1 MDFYQFQILRLAKTA
16 VTTPAKKLVRAA
28 TAGFA
33 LGLCVIAN
41 SSFAQTA
48 TGPESSMRDA
58 AFDPKA
64 FVRAAP
70 VPAWVKPVNTP
81 KPTLEKTAN
90 TPAAAILLADSQ
102 LHLVTEPQWYVQRVI
117 QINEASALNQVGTF
131 AIEFVPDY
139 QKVQLHT
146 ITVTRDGVK
155 SDRLA
160 SANIRFLQ
168 RERGLEQGMY
178 SGVITA
184 SIILTD
190 IRVGDQVAYQYT
202 TTGDNPVFEGKFA
215 TSTSWAVEAP
225 LNKRYVSML
234 FKSDRPLKY
243 RWAGDSSPFDL
254 APVVTREGVSGEL
267 TRWVFEGD
275 NIPAATPEGY
285 NPVGYLPFRFLQ
297 LSEFNQWS
305 DVAQWANRLFAGA
318 QSTVATKALAA
329 RFANLPTAEDKVR
342 AALNYVQKDIRYF
355 SVSLGESSHRPALPD
370 LVANRRFGDCKDKTQ
385 LLVAILRDLGIT
397 AQPALI
403 SVSYTRRINEWQPT
417 PLAFD
422 HVIARV
428 EIDGKVYFVDP
439 TRLPQSGQLALMG
452 QGLIRHQ
459 AFVIDGKQ
467 GRFEDISSPIGTLL
481 AANELNEFA
490 TLKKF
495 SDAAT
500 LQAQQI
506 LRGNGAD
513 ALRATI
519 ARGDRAQLKQWLEAE
534 VTQRYAG
541 ASMQGDF
548 VVKDDPERN
557 EIEITSTFVVPN
569 FAVADRQNWFV
580 RVSAANAR
588 GIVSLPQNRNRTT
601 PFGSFVFPLFVAYS
615 LQIQFPENVAAIF
628 DPSLVEFKN
637 KHFEFTGERTFR
649 GNRASVVMRFKT
661 LTDTVEAKEF
671 TKFVD
676 DLDKAM
682 RGMPSVVFVES
693 TIIQNTGLLARRK
706 TLEEQLT
713 DRYQEEVALLSK
725 AMDGGKLNDTDI
737 IEAHRERAG
746 ALVLLGQYEKAKLD
760 IETVIKAKPTDSAA
774 LTVRANITSQLG
786 DQKKA
791 IEDYNRA
798 IRLGAE
804 GEAYYR
810 RGIALYFLGN
820 YDGAAQD
827 FAKSA
832 IDRKGADGL
841 YPRLWQIWSLRR
853 ANKPLPAD
861 LAQAGVGI
869 KPDQWPLSAYTVAQR
884 GDADTAPIFAS
895 IETLKGEE
903 KQLALSEGYFY
914 AGQELLINGQI
925 DKARA
930 MFEQCIKVGAIHYIE
945 HGAAALELARMNNK

>member
-1 MDFYQFQILRLAKTA
+1 MYLFSFKSLNSRKASS
-16 VTTPAKKLVRAA
+16 LVQAA
-28 TAGFA
+28 AMA
-33 LGLCVIAN
+33 LGLSLMTN
-41 SSFAQTA
+41 SGFAQTA
-48 TGPESSMRDA
+48 GNTDSSMRDA
-58 AFDPKA
+58 AFNPQA
-64 FVRAAP
+64 FVKAAP
-70 VPAWVKPVNTP
+70 IPEWVTPVSPP
-81 KPTLEKTAN
+81 KPTLEKTAH

-102 LHLVTEPQWYVQRVI
+102 LHLVAEPQWYVQRVI

-131 AIEFVPDY
+131 SIEFVPDY
-139 QKVQLHT
+139 QKVLLHS
-146 ITVTRDGVK
+146 ISVTRDGIK

-160 SANIRFLQ
+160 TANIRFLQ

-184 SIILTD
+184 SIILND

-225 LNKRYVSML
+225 LNKRYLSML
-234 FKSDRPLKY
+234 FKSERPLKY
-243 RWAGDSSPFDL
+243 RWTGDSSTFDL
-254 APVVTREGVSGEL
+254 SPAVTREGANGEL
-267 TRWVFEGD
+267 TRWVFEGKD
-275 NIPAATPEGY
+275 IPVGAPEGY
-285 NPVGYLPFRFLQ
+285 NPTGYLPFRFLQ

-318 QSTVATKALAA
+318 QSTAATKSLAA
-329 RFANLPTAEDKVR
+329 RFADLPTAEDKVR

-370 LVANRRFGDCKDKTQ
+370 LVATRRFGDCKDKTQ
-385 LLVAILRDLGIT
+385 LLVAILRELGIN

-422 HVIARV
+422 HVIARI
-428 EIDGKVYFVDP
+428 ELDGKVYFVDP

-467 GRFEDISSPIGTLL
+467 GRFEDISSPIGTQLP
-481 AANELNEFA
+481 ANELVEFA

-495 SDAAT
+495 TDAAT
-500 LQAQQI
+500 LQSKQI

-513 ALRATI
+513 ALRATVG
-519 ARGDRAQLKQWLEAE
+519 RGDRAQLKQWLEAE
-534 VTQRYAG
+534 VTQRYVG
-541 ASMQGDF
+541 ATMQGDF
-548 VVKDDPERN
+548 VVKDDTERN
-557 EIEITSTFVVPN
+557 EVEITSNFVVPN

-601 PFGSFVFPLFVAYS
+601 PFGSFVFPLFVVYS

-649 GNRASVVMRFKT
+649 GSRASVVMGFKT
-661 LTDTVEAKEF
+661 LTDTVDAKEF

-682 RGMPSVVFVES
+682 RGMPSVVYVES
-693 TIIQNTGLLARRK
+693 SIVQNTGFLARRK

-713 DRYQEEVALLSK
+713 DRYQQEVSLLTK
-725 AMDGGKLNDTDI
+725 AMDAGNLNDTDL

-746 ALVLLGQYEKAKLD
+746 AQVLLGQYEKARLD

-810 RGIALYFLGN
+810 RGIAHYFMGN
-820 YDGAAQD
+820 YESAAQD

-832 IDRKGADGL
+832 LERKGADGL
-841 YPRLWQIWSLRR
+841 YPRMWQIWSLRR

-861 LAQAGVGI
+861 LAKAAVGV
-869 KPDQWPLSAYTVAQR
+869 KADQWPLSAYTVAQR
-884 GDADTAPIFAS
+884 GNGDTAPIFAS
-895 IETLKGEE
+895 IEALKGEE

-914 AGQELLINGQI
+914 AGQELLINGQL
-925 DKARA
+925 DKARE

-945 HGAAALELARMNNK
+945 HGAAALELARMTKKQ